1 MRDIESDSGLDD
13 LFYYSVT
20 WLERH
25 GYIEIKAKELG
36 SSCFDLVFP
45 TEKTLAIMNAVPDA
59 LKGSRKSILE
69 DIKDCLKM
77 GTSQAIAD
85 AVKNIWN
92 AGDRK
97 TYRPIEIARARDL
110 YMREGA
116 YRAF

>member
-92 AGDRK
+92 AGVS
-97 TYRPIEIARARDL
+97 L
-110 YMREGA
+110 
-116 YRAF
+116 F